1 MTRKGLG
8 LIISGAEMRSRC
20 LAGKKKKTTKIGR
33 EIERKENCPTNLTEF
48 LRKTIN
54 FVGTSPFSLVSTE
67 NSCRKAGGEFSLNKS
82 RDFAMISIAEN
93 CRIHVL
99 WIFIE
104 VCYVEDIF
112 KKIISKKIIFR
123 KKK

>member
-8 LIISGAEMRSRC
+8 LIISRAEMRSRC
-20 LAGKKKKTTKIGR
+20 LAGKKTNKTTKIGR
-33 EIERKENCPTNLTEF
+33 EIERKENLTEF

-112 KKIISKKIIFR
+112 
-123 KKK
+123 

>member
-1 MTRKGLG
+1 MTLD
-8 LIISGAEMRSRC
+8 LISFLTGSDHDTERSRFDNQRSRD
-20 LAGKKKKTTKIGR
+20 AFQMFGRKKKNKTTKIGR

-112 KKIISKKIIFR
+112 
-123 KKK
+123 